1 MIDLRVATREDI
13 KEGMDIVFGIARL
26 VAKCKGRKG
35 IHFIDFFAKYMF
47 VCSVPVFLLFFVQ
60 LAMSGQ
66 WVMTNIIIACLPLL
80 YGLIIQL
87 IFMLIKKKITK
98 EKYFI
103 TSILRITKKFTII
116 VVWRYRL
123 QNGAMRTAKILRD
136 LV

>member
-1 MIDLRVATREDI
+1 MINPNPEEYGKPFHYLLSSSTFLDLDSFVYIVVLTL
-13 KEGMDIVFGIARL
+13 IVFGIARL

-35 IHFIDFFAKYMF
+35 IHFIDFFAKYIF

-87 IFMLIKKKITK
+87 IFMLIKKI
-98 EKYFI
+98 
-103 TSILRITKKFTII
+103 SH
-116 VVWRYRL
+116 
-123 QNGAMRTAKILRD
+123 
-136 LV
+136 